1 MARLQTTI
9 VSPVSVSGRGLHTA
23 QQVTVT
29 FVPAPADFGIQ
40 FERIDLPRHPIVK
53 ASPYAVFDTS
63 RGTSI
68 REGEAQVHT
77 IEHLMAALAG
87 LGIDNVL
94 VRTVGPET
102 PILDG
107 SSRIYVEMLKE
118 VGIKTLNAPKR
129 IGIVKEEISFS
140 VPEKQIELTI
150 KPAERFKMTV
160 NVDYGTKV
168 LAEQQAVLDSIET
181 FVPDV
186 YNCRTF
192 VFLDELQFLIQNNL
206 ARGGDLD
213 NAIVFVDKVP
223 DNKVLN
229 ALGDFFHKKDITVT
243 PDHIL
248 NNTHLRHPNE
258 PARHN
263 LLDLIGDLYL
273 LGVPL
278 RAEIVANRPGH
289 FANTAFA
296 KKILESCNFLIQ
308 PA

>member
-1 MARLQTTI
+1 MTTLQTTI
-9 VSPVSVSGRGLHTA
+9 ASPVSVSGRGLHTA

-29 FVPAPADFGIQ
+29 FVPAPANFGIQ
-40 FERIDLPRHPIVK
+40 FERIDLPGHPVIK
-53 ASPYAVFDTS
+53 ASPYTVFDTS

-68 REGEAQVHT
+68 KEGDAQVHT

-118 VGIKTLNAPKR
+118 VGLRTLNAPKM

-140 VPEKQIELTI
+140 IPEKQIELTI

-229 ALGDFFHKKDITVT
+229 ALGDFFHKRDITVT

-258 PARHN
+258 PARHK

-278 RAEIVANRPGH
+278 RAEIIANRPGH
-289 FANTAFA
+289 FANTSFA

>member
-1 MARLQTTI
+1 MTSLQTTI
-9 VSPVSVSGRGLHTA
+9 ASPVSVSGRGLHTA

-40 FERIDLPRHPIVK
+40 FERTDLPGNPIVK
-53 ASPYAVFDTS
+53 ASPYSVFDTS

-68 REGEAQVHT
+68 KEGEAQVHT

-94 VRTVGPET
+94 VKTVGPET

-107 SSRIYVEMLKE
+107 SSRIYVEMLKD
-118 VGIKTLNAPKR
+118 VGVVTLDAPKK

-140 VPEKQIELTI
+140 IPEKQIELTI
-150 KPAERFKMTV
+150 RPAERFKMTV

-168 LAEQQAVLDSIET
+168 LTEQQAVLNNIEN

-223 DNKVLN
+223 DNKVLTQ
-229 ALGDFFHKKDITVT
+229 LGDFFHKKDMTVT

-258 PARHN
+258 PARHK

>member
-1 MARLQTTI
+1 MNSLQTTI
-9 VSPVSVSGRGLHTA
+9 ASEISVSGRGLHTG

-29 FVPAPADFGIQ
+29 FNPAPADFGVCFQ
-40 FERIDLPRHPIVK
+40 RVDLPNKPIVK
-53 ASPYAVFDTS
+53 ATPNSVFDTS

-68 REGEAQVHT
+68 CEGDAQVHT

-94 VRTVGPET
+94 IKTVGPET

-107 SSRIYVEMLKE
+107 SSRIYVEMFKE
-118 VGIKTLNAPKR
+118 VGLKTLDAPKKV
-129 IGIVKEEISFS
+129 GIVKDVISFS
-140 VPEKQIELTI
+140 IPEKQIELTI
-150 KPAERFKMTV
+150 KPSNRFRMTV
-160 NVDYGTKV
+160 NVDYGTKI
-168 LAEQQAVLDSIET
+168 LAEQQAVLDNIEN
-181 FVPDV
+181 FVPDI

-206 ARGGDLD
+206 AKGGDLD

-223 DNKVLN
+223 DSKVLN
-229 ALGDFFHKKDITVT
+229 QLGDFFHKKDITVT
-243 PDHIL
+243 ADHIL

-258 PARHN
+258 PSRHK

-278 RAEIVANRPGH
+278 QAEIIANRPGH

-296 KKILESCNFLIQ
+296 KKILENPNFCVTNL
-308 PA
+308 

>member
-1 MARLQTTI
+1 MAKLQTTI
-9 VSPVSVSGRGLHTA
+9 ASPVSVSGRGLHTA

-40 FERIDLPRHPIVK
+40 FERIDLPGHPIVK
-53 ASPYAVFDTS
+53 ASPNVVFDTS

-68 REGEAQVHT
+68 RDGEAQVHT

-118 VGIKTLNAPKR
+118 VGIKTLDAPKK
-129 IGIVKEEISFS
+129 IGVVTEEITFS

-168 LAEQQAVLDSIET
+168 LSTQQAVLDSIET

-223 DNKVLN
+223 DSKVLTQ
-229 ALGDFFHKKDITVT
+229 LGDFFHMKDITVT

-258 PARHN
+258 PARHK

-278 RAEIVANRPGH
+278 CAEIVASRPGH
-289 FANTAFA
+289 FANTTFA
-296 KKILESCNFLIQ
+296 KKIMDSCNFFIQ

>member
-1 MARLQTTI
+1 MNSMQTTI
-9 VSPVSVSGRGLHTA
+9 ASPISVSGRGLHTG

-29 FVPAPADFGIQ
+29 FVPAPANFGICFQ
-40 FERIDLPRHPIVK
+40 RIDLPPIVK
-53 ASPYAVFDTS
+53 ASPINVFDTS

-68 REGEAQVHT
+68 RDGEAEVHT

-94 VRTVGPET
+94 IKTIGLET

-107 SSRIYVEMLKE
+107 SSRVYVEMFKE
-118 VGIKTLNAPKR
+118 VGIKTLDEPKK
-129 IGIVKEEISFS
+129 IGIIKKEMTFTI
-140 VPEKQIELTI
+140 PEKQIELII
-150 KPAERFKMTV
+150 KPYDRYKLTV

-168 LAEQQAVLDSIET
+168 LATQHATLDKIEN
-181 FVPDV
+181 FVPDI

-192 VFLDELQFLIQNNL
+192 VFLDELQYLIQNNL

-229 ALGDFFHKKDITVT
+229 QLGVFFHKKDITVT

-248 NNTHLRHPNE
+248 NNTNLRHTNE
-258 PARHN
+258 PARHK

-273 LGVPL
+273 LGVSL
-278 RAEIVANRPGH
+278 KAEIIANRPGH
-289 FANTAFA
+289 FANTSFARQIMEDEAFE
-296 KKILESCNFLIQ
+296 ICTL
-308 PA
+308 

>member
-1 MARLQTTI
+1 MTTLQTTI
-9 VSPVSVSGRGLHTA
+9 ASPVSVSGRGLHTA

-40 FERIDLPRHPIVK
+40 FERTDLPGNPIVK
-53 ASPYAVFDTS
+53 ASPYSVFDTS

-68 REGEAQVHT
+68 KEGEAQVHT

-94 VRTVGPET
+94 VKTVGPET

-107 SSRIYVEMLKE
+107 SSRIYVEMLRE
-118 VGIKTLNAPKR
+118 VGVVTLDAPKK

-140 VPEKQIELTI
+140 IPEKQIELTVR
-150 KPAERFKMTV
+150 PAERFKMTV

-168 LAEQQAVLDSIET
+168 LAEQQAVLDNIEN

-223 DNKVLN
+223 DNKVLTQ
-229 ALGDFFHKKDITVT
+229 LGDFFHMKDITVT

-258 PARHN
+258 PARHK

-296 KKILESCNFLIQ
+296 KKIIESCNFLIQ

>member
-1 MARLQTTI
+1 MTRLQTTI
-9 VSPVSVSGRGLHTA
+9 ASPVSVSGRGLHTG

-29 FVPAPADFGIQ
+29 FVPAEADTGIR
-40 FERIDLPRHPIVK
+40 FERTDLPGNPVVK
-53 ASPYAVFDTS
+53 ATPLTVFDTS

-68 REGEAQVHT
+68 KEGDAQVHT

-94 VRTVGPET
+94 VKTVGPET

-118 VGIKTLNAPKR
+118 VGLKTLDQPKKV
-129 IGIVKEEISFS
+129 GVVTEEITVSI
-140 VPEKQIELTI
+140 PEKDIELTI

-168 LAEQQAVLDSIET
+168 LAEQQAVLDNLEN

-186 YNCRTF
+186 FNCRTF

-206 ARGGDLD
+206 VRGGDLD

-223 DNKVLN
+223 DNKVLTQL
-229 ALGDFFHKKDITVT
+229 ADFFHKKDITVT

-248 NNTHLRHPNE
+248 NNTNLRHPNE
-258 PARHN
+258 PARHK

-289 FANTAFA
+289 FANTSFA
-296 KKILESCNFLIQ
+296 KKIMESCNFLIQ

>member
-1 MARLQTTI
+1 MAKLQTTI
-9 VSPVSVSGRGLHTA
+9 ASPVSVSGRGLHTA

-40 FERIDLPRHPIVK
+40 FERIDLPGHPIVK
-53 ASPYAVFDTS
+53 ASPNAVFDTS

-68 REGEAQVHT
+68 RAGEAQVHT
-77 IEHLMAALAG
+77 VEHLMAALAG

-118 VGIKTLNAPKR
+118 VGIKSLDTPKK
-129 IGIVKEEISFS
+129 IGVVTEEITFS

-168 LAEQQAVLDSIET
+168 LSTQQAVLDSIET

-258 PARHN
+258 PARHK

-278 RAEIVANRPGH
+278 RAEIIANRPGH
-289 FANTAFA
+289 FANTSFA

>member
-1 MARLQTTI
+1 MTRLQTTI
-9 VSPVSVSGRGLHTA
+9 ASPVSVSGRGLHTA

-29 FVPAPADFGIQ
+29 FVPAPADFGVQ
-40 FERIDLPRHPIVK
+40 FERTDLPGSPIVK
-53 ASPYAVFDTS
+53 ATPYTVFDTS

-68 REGEAQVHT
+68 KDGAAQVHT
-77 IEHLMAALAG
+77 IEHLMAALVG

-94 VRTVGPET
+94 VKTVGPET

-118 VGIKTLNAPKR
+118 VGLKTLDQPRKV
-129 IGIVKEEISFS
+129 GVVTEEISFS
-140 VPEKQIELTI
+140 IPEKQIELTI
-150 KPAERFKMTV
+150 KPSDRFKMTV

-168 LAEQQAVLDSIET
+168 LAAQQAVLDNLEN

-243 PDHIL
+243 ADHIL

-258 PARHN
+258 PARHK

-289 FANTAFA
+289 FANTSFA
-296 KKILESCNFLIQ
+296 KKIMESCNFLIQ

>member
-1 MARLQTTI
+1 MAKLQTTI
-9 VSPVSVSGRGLHTA
+9 ASPVSVSGRGLHTA

-40 FERIDLPRHPIVK
+40 FERIDLPGHPIVK
-53 ASPYAVFDTS
+53 ASPNAVFDTS

-77 IEHLMAALAG
+77 VEHLMAALAG

-118 VGIKTLNAPKR
+118 VGIKTLDTPKK
-129 IGIVKEEISFS
+129 IGVVTEKITFS

-168 LAEQQAVLDSIET
+168 LSTQQAVLDSIET

-258 PARHN
+258 PARHK

-278 RAEIVANRPGH
+278 RAEIIANRPGH
-289 FANTAFA
+289 FANTSFA

>member
-1 MARLQTTI
+1 MTTLQTTI
-9 VSPVSVSGRGLHTA
+9 ASPVSVSGRGLHTA

-29 FVPAPADFGIQ
+29 FVPAPANFGIQ
-40 FERIDLPRHPIVK
+40 FERIDLPGHPVIK
-53 ASPYAVFDTS
+53 ASPYTVFDTS

-68 REGEAQVHT
+68 KEGDAQVHT

-118 VGIKTLNAPKR
+118 VGLRTLNAPKM

-140 VPEKQIELTI
+140 IPEKQIELTI

-229 ALGDFFHKKDITVT
+229 ALGDFFYKKDITVT

-258 PARHN
+258 PARHK

-278 RAEIVANRPGH
+278 RAEIIANRPGH
-289 FANTAFA
+289 FANTTFA
-296 KKILESCNFLIQ
+296 KKIIESCNFLIQ

>member
-1 MARLQTTI
+1 MTTLQTTI
-9 VSPVSVSGRGLHTA
+9 ASPVSVSGRGLHTA

-29 FVPAPADFGIQ
+29 FVPAPADFGVQ
-40 FERIDLPRHPIVK
+40 FERIDLPGHPIVK

-118 VGIKTLNAPKR
+118 VGLRTLKAPRKY
-129 IGIVKEEISFS
+129 GTVKEEISLS
-140 VPEKQIELTI
+140 IPEKQIELTI
-150 KPAERFKMTV
+150 KPADRFKMTV
-160 NVDYGTKV
+160 NVDYGTKI
-168 LAEQQAVLDSIET
+168 LASQQAVLDNLEN

-229 ALGDFFHKKDITVT
+229 ALGDFFHKRDITVT

-248 NNTHLRHPNE
+248 NNTNLRHPNE
-258 PARHN
+258 PARHK

-278 RAEIVANRPGH
+278 RAEIIANRPGH
-289 FANTAFA
+289 FANTSFA
-296 KKILESCNFLIQ
+296 KKIMESCNFLIQ

>member
-1 MARLQTTI
+1 MTTFQTTI
-9 VSPVSVSGRGLHTA
+9 ASPVSVSGRGLHTA

-40 FERIDLPRHPIVK
+40 FERTDLPGNPIVK
-53 ASPYAVFDTS
+53 ASPYSVFDTS

-68 REGEAQVHT
+68 KEGEAQVHT

-94 VRTVGPET
+94 VKTVGPET

-118 VGIKTLNAPKR
+118 VGIVTLDAPKK
-129 IGIVKEEISFS
+129 IGIVKEEISFCI
-140 VPEKQIELTI
+140 PEKQIELTVR
-150 KPAERFKMTV
+150 PAERFKMTV

-168 LAEQQAVLDSIET
+168 LAEQQAVLDNIEN

-223 DNKVLN
+223 DNKVLTQ
-229 ALGDFFHKKDITVT
+229 LGDFFHMKDITVT

-258 PARHN
+258 PARHK

>member
-1 MARLQTTI
+1 MTTLQTTI
-9 VSPVSVSGRGLHTA
+9 ASPVSVSGRGLHTA

-29 FVPAPADFGIQ
+29 FVPAPADSGVR
-40 FERIDLPRHPIVK
+40 FERTDLPGSPIVK
-53 ASPYAVFDTS
+53 ATPYTVFDTS

-68 REGEAQVHT
+68 KDGDAQVHT

-118 VGIKTLNAPKR
+118 VGIVTLDTPKK
-129 IGIVKEEISFS
+129 IGIVKEEITFS
-140 VPEKQIELTI
+140 IPEKQIELTI
-150 KPAERFKMTV
+150 KPADRFKMTV

-168 LAEQQAVLDSIET
+168 LAEQQAVLDNIEN

-258 PARHN
+258 PARHK

-278 RAEIVANRPGH
+278 RAEIIANRPGH
-289 FANTAFA
+289 FANTSFA
-296 KKILESCNFLIQ
+296 KKILENCNFLIQ

>member
-9 VSPVSVSGRGLHTA
+9 ASPVSVSGRGLHTA

-29 FVPAPADFGIQ
+29 FVPAPADSGILFQ
-40 FERIDLPRHPIVK
+40 RTDLPGEPIVK
-53 ASPYAVFDTS
+53 PTPYSVFDTS

-68 REGEAQVHT
+68 KDGDAQVHT

-94 VRTVGPET
+94 VKTVGPET

-107 SSRIYVEMLKE
+107 SSRVYVEMLKE
-118 VGIKTLNAPKR
+118 VGIRTLDAPKK
-129 IGIVKEEISFS
+129 IGVVTEEISFS
-140 VPEKQIELTI
+140 VPEKQVELTI
-150 KPAERFKMTV
+150 RPAERFKMTV

-168 LAEQQAVLDSIET
+168 LSSQQAVLDSIET

-258 PARHN
+258 PARHK

-296 KKILESCNFLIQ
+296 KKIMESCNFLIQ

>member
-1 MARLQTTI
+1 MTSLQTTI
-9 VSPVSVSGRGLHTA
+9 ASPVSVSGRGLHTA

-29 FVPAPADFGIQ
+29 FVPAPADFGVQ
-40 FERIDLPRHPIVK
+40 FERTDLPGNPIVK
-53 ASPYAVFDTS
+53 ATPNSVFDTS

-68 REGEAQVHT
+68 KEGEAQVHT
-77 IEHLMAALAG
+77 VEHLMAALAG

-94 VRTVGPET
+94 VKTVGPET

-118 VGIKTLNAPKR
+118 VGIKTLDVPKR
-129 IGIVKEEISFS
+129 IGIVKEEITFS
-140 VPEKQIELTI
+140 IPEKQIELTI
-150 KPAERFKMTV
+150 KPAKRFKMTV
-160 NVDYGTKV
+160 HVDYGTKV
-168 LAEQQAVLDSIET
+168 LAEQDAVLDNIEN

-223 DNKVLN
+223 DSKVLTQ
-229 ALGDFFHKKDITVT
+229 LGDFFHMKDITVT

-258 PARHN
+258 PARHK

-278 RAEIVANRPGH
+278 RAEIIANRPGH

-296 KKILESCNFLIQ
+296 KKIMESCNFLIQ

>member
-1 MARLQTTI
+1 MTTLQTTI
-9 VSPVSVSGRGLHTA
+9 ASPVSVSGRGLHTA

-29 FVPAPADFGIQ
+29 FVPAPVDFGIC
-40 FERIDLPRHPIVK
+40 FERIDLPGHPVVK
-53 ASPYAVFDTS
+53 ANPNTVFDTS

-118 VGIKTLNAPKR
+118 VGVKTLNAPKK
-129 IGIVKEEISFS
+129 IGIVKEEIKFS

-150 KPAERFKMTV
+150 KPADRFKMTV

-258 PARHN
+258 PARHK

-296 KKILESCNFLIQ
+296 KKIMESCNFLIQ

>member
-9 VSPVSVSGRGLHTA
+9 ASPVSVSGRGLHTA

-29 FVPAPADFGIQ
+29 FVPAPADSGILFQ
-40 FERIDLPRHPIVK
+40 RTDLPGEPIVK
-53 ASPYAVFDTS
+53 PTPYSVFDTS

-68 REGEAQVHT
+68 KDGDAQVHT

-94 VRTVGPET
+94 VKTVGPET

-107 SSRIYVEMLKE
+107 SSRVYVEMLKE
-118 VGIKTLNAPKR
+118 VGIRTLDAPKK
-129 IGIVKEEISFS
+129 IGIVTEEISFS
-140 VPEKQIELTI
+140 VPEKQVELTI
-150 KPAERFKMTV
+150 RPAERFKMTV

-168 LAEQQAVLDSIET
+168 LASQQAVLDSIET

-258 PARHN
+258 PARHK

-296 KKILESCNFLIQ
+296 KKIIESCNFLIQ

>member
-1 MARLQTTI
+1 MAKLQTTI
-9 VSPVSVSGRGLHTA
+9 ASPVSVSGRGLHTA

-29 FVPAPADFGIQ
+29 FVPTPADFGIQ
-40 FERIDLPRHPIVK
+40 FERIDLPGHPIVK

-68 REGEAQVHT
+68 REGDAQVHT

-118 VGIKTLNAPKR
+118 VGIKTLDVPKK
-129 IGIVKEEISFS
+129 IGIVNEEITFS

-168 LAEQQAVLDSIET
+168 LSTQQAVLDSIET

-258 PARHN
+258 PARHK

-289 FANTAFA
+289 FANTSFA

>member
-1 MARLQTTI
+1 MTSLQTTI
-9 VSPVSVSGRGLHTA
+9 ASPVSVSGRGLHTA

-29 FVPAPADFGIQ
+29 FVPAPADFGVQ
-40 FERIDLPRHPIVK
+40 FERIDLPGHPVVK
-53 ASPYAVFDTS
+53 ASPYTVFDTS

-68 REGEAQVHT
+68 REGDAQVHT

-118 VGIKTLNAPKR
+118 VGLKKQEAPKK
-129 IGIVKEEISFS
+129 IGIVTEEISFS

-258 PARHN
+258 PARHK

-289 FANTAFA
+289 FANTNFA

>member
-1 MARLQTTI
+1 MTRLQTTI
-9 VSPVSVSGRGLHTA
+9 ASPVSVSGRGLHTG

-29 FVPAPADFGIQ
+29 FVPAAADTGIR
-40 FERIDLPRHPIVK
+40 FERTDLPGNPVVK
-53 ASPYAVFDTS
+53 ATPLTVFDTS

-68 REGEAQVHT
+68 KEGDAQVHT

-94 VRTVGPET
+94 VKTVGPET

-118 VGIKTLNAPKR
+118 VGLKTLDQPKKV
-129 IGIVKEEISFS
+129 GVVTEEISFS
-140 VPEKQIELTI
+140 IPEKDIELTI

-168 LAEQQAVLDSIET
+168 LAEQQAVLDNLEN

-186 YNCRTF
+186 FNCRTF

-206 ARGGDLD
+206 VRGGDLD

-223 DNKVLN
+223 DNKVLTQL
-229 ALGDFFHKKDITVT
+229 ADFFHMKDITVT

-248 NNTHLRHPNE
+248 NNTNLRHPNE
-258 PARHN
+258 PARHK

-289 FANTAFA
+289 FANTSFA
-296 KKILESCNFLIQ
+296 KKIMESCNFLIQ

>member
-1 MARLQTTI
+1 
-9 VSPVSVSGRGLHTA
+9 
-23 QQVTVT
+23 
-29 FVPAPADFGIQ
+29 
-40 FERIDLPRHPIVK
+40 
-53 ASPYAVFDTS
+53 
-63 RGTSI
+63 
-68 REGEAQVHT
+68 
-77 IEHLMAALAG
+77 
-87 LGIDNVL
+87 
-94 VRTVGPET
+94 
-102 PILDG
+102 
-107 SSRIYVEMLKE
+107 
-118 VGIKTLNAPKR
+118 
-129 IGIVKEEISFS
+129 
-140 VPEKQIELTI
+140 
-150 KPAERFKMTV
+150 MTV

-168 LAEQQAVLDSIET
+168 LAEQQAVLDNIEN

-223 DNKVLN
+223 DNKVLTQ
-229 ALGDFFHKKDITVT
+229 LGDFFHMKDITVT

-258 PARHN
+258 PARHK

-296 KKILESCNFLIQ
+296 KKIIESCNFLIQ

>member
-1 MARLQTTI
+1 MTKLQTTI
-9 VSPVSVSGRGLHTA
+9 ASPVSVSGRGLHTA

-29 FVPAPADFGIQ
+29 FVPAPVNFGIQ
-40 FERIDLPRHPIVK
+40 FERIDLPGHPVIK
-53 ASPYAVFDTS
+53 ASPYTVFDTS

-68 REGEAQVHT
+68 KEGEAQVHT

-87 LGIDNVL
+87 LGIDNIL

-118 VGIKTLNAPKR
+118 VGLKKQDSPKR
-129 IGIVKEEISFS
+129 IGTVTQEITFS
-140 VPEKQIELTI
+140 IPEKQVELTI
-150 KPAERFKMTV
+150 RPAERFKMTV

-168 LAEQQAVLDSIET
+168 LSVQQAVLDNIEN

-192 VFLDELQFLIQNNL
+192 VFLDELQYLIQNNL

-229 ALGDFFHKKDITVT
+229 ALGEFFHKKDITVT

-258 PARHN
+258 PARHK

-278 RAEIVANRPGH
+278 RAEIIANRPGH
-289 FANTAFA
+289 FANTSFA
-296 KKILESCNFLIQ
+296 KKILEHEAFTIL
-308 PA
+308 

>member
-1 MARLQTTI
+1 MTTLQTTI
-9 VSPVSVSGRGLHTA
+9 ASPVSVSGRGLHTA

-29 FVPAPADFGIQ
+29 FVPAPANFGIQ
-40 FERIDLPRHPIVK
+40 FERIDLPGHPVIK
-53 ASPYAVFDTS
+53 ASPYTVFDTS

-68 REGEAQVHT
+68 KEGDAQVHT

-118 VGIKTLNAPKR
+118 VGIKTLNASKR

-258 PARHN
+258 PARHK

-278 RAEIVANRPGH
+278 RAEIIANRPGH

>member
-1 MARLQTTI
+1 MTTLQTTI
-9 VSPVSVSGRGLHTA
+9 ASPVSVSGRGLHTA

-40 FERIDLPRHPIVK
+40 FERTDLPGNPVVK
-53 ASPYAVFDTS
+53 ATPYSVFDTS

-94 VRTVGPET
+94 VKTVGPET

-118 VGIKTLNAPKR
+118 VGVVTLNAPKK

-140 VPEKQIELTI
+140 IPEKQIELTVR
-150 KPAERFKMTV
+150 PAERFKMTV

-168 LAEQQAVLDSIET
+168 LAEQQAVLDNIEN

-223 DNKVLN
+223 DNKVLTQ
-229 ALGDFFHKKDITVT
+229 LGDFFHMKDITVT

-258 PARHN
+258 PARHK

-296 KKILESCNFLIQ
+296 KKIMESCNFLIQ

>member
-1 MARLQTTI
+1 MTTFQTTI
-9 VSPVSVSGRGLHTA
+9 ASPVSVSGRGLHTA

-40 FERIDLPRHPIVK
+40 FERTDLPGNPIVK
-53 ASPYAVFDTS
+53 ASPYSVFDTS

-68 REGEAQVHT
+68 KEGEAQVHT

-87 LGIDNVL
+87 LGIDNIL
-94 VRTVGPET
+94 VKTVGPET

-107 SSRIYVEMLKE
+107 SSRIYVEMLKD
-118 VGIKTLNAPKR
+118 VGVVTLDAPKK

-140 VPEKQIELTI
+140 IPEKQIELTVR
-150 KPAERFKMTV
+150 PAERFKMTV

-168 LAEQQAVLDSIET
+168 LAEQQAVLDNIEN

-223 DNKVLN
+223 DNKVLTQ
-229 ALGDFFHKKDITVT
+229 LGDFFHMKDITVT

-258 PARHN
+258 PARHK

-296 KKILESCNFLIQ
+296 KKIMESCNFLIQ

>member
-40 FERIDLPRHPIVK
+40 FERIDLPGHPIVK

-118 VGIKTLNAPKR
+118 VAFSFKT
-129 IGIVKEEISFS
+129 
-140 VPEKQIELTI
+140 
-150 KPAERFKMTV
+150 
-160 NVDYGTKV
+160 
-168 LAEQQAVLDSIET
+168 
-181 FVPDV
+181 
-186 YNCRTF
+186 
-192 VFLDELQFLIQNNL
+192 
-206 ARGGDLD
+206 AR
-213 NAIVFVDKVP
+213 
-223 DNKVLN
+223 N
-229 ALGDFFHKKDITVT
+229 ALCGNSTSPIIFIRFL
-243 PDHIL
+243 PSFCFSRS
-248 NNTHLRHPNE
+248 LR
-258 PARHN
+258 
-263 LLDLIGDLYL
+263 
-273 LGVPL
+273 L
-278 RAEIVANRPGH
+278 RVISP
-289 FANTAFA
+289 
-296 KKILESCNFLIQ
+296 
-308 PA
+308 P

>member
-1 MARLQTTI
+1 MAKLQTTI
-9 VSPVSVSGRGLHTA
+9 ASPVSVSGRGLHTA

-40 FERIDLPRHPIVK
+40 FERIDLPGHPIVK
-53 ASPYAVFDTS
+53 ASPNAVFDTS

-77 IEHLMAALAG
+77 VEHLMAALAG

-118 VGIKTLNAPKR
+118 VGIKTLDTPKK
-129 IGIVKEEISFS
+129 IGVVTEEITFS

-168 LAEQQAVLDSIET
+168 LSTQQAVLDSIET

-186 YNCRTF
+186 YNCRTT
-192 VFLDELQFLIQNNL
+192 
-206 ARGGDLD
+206 DL
-213 NAIVFVDKVP
+213 
-223 DNKVLN
+223 
-229 ALGDFFHKKDITVT
+229 G
-243 PDHIL
+243 
-248 NNTHLRHPNE
+248 R
-258 PARHN
+258 
-263 LLDLIGDLYL
+263 
-273 LGVPL
+273 
-278 RAEIVANRPGH
+278 
-289 FANTAFA
+289 
-296 KKILESCNFLIQ
+296 
-308 PA
+308 

>member
-1 MARLQTTI
+1 MIDSQHNL
-9 VSPVSVSGRGLHTA
+9 VS
-23 QQVTVT
+23 
-29 FVPAPADFGIQ
+29 I
-40 FERIDLPRHPIVK
+40 
-53 ASPYAVFDTS
+53 
-63 RGTSI
+63 
-68 REGEAQVHT
+68 
-77 IEHLMAALAG
+77 
-87 LGIDNVL
+87 
-94 VRTVGPET
+94 
-102 PILDG
+102 
-107 SSRIYVEMLKE
+107 
-118 VGIKTLNAPKR
+118 
-129 IGIVKEEISFS
+129 
-140 VPEKQIELTI
+140 PEKQIELTI

-160 NVDYGTKV
+160 NVDYGTKI
-168 LAEQQAVLDSIET
+168 LASQQAVLDNIEN

-229 ALGDFFHKKDITVT
+229 ALGDFFHKRDITVT

-258 PARHN
+258 PARHK
-263 LLDLIGDLYL
+263 LLDLLGDLYL

-278 RAEIVANRPGH
+278 CAEIIANRPGH
-289 FANTAFA
+289 FANTTFA
-296 KKILESCNFLIQ
+296 KKIMESCNFLIQ

>member
-1 MARLQTTI
+1 MTRLQTTI
-9 VSPVSVSGRGLHTA
+9 ASPVSVSGRGLHTG

-29 FVPAPADFGIQ
+29 FVPAAADTGIR
-40 FERIDLPRHPIVK
+40 FEPLT
-53 ASPYAVFDTS
+53 VFDTS

-68 REGEAQVHT
+68 KEGDAQVHT

-94 VRTVGPET
+94 VKTVGPET

-118 VGIKTLNAPKR
+118 VGLKTLDQPKKV
-129 IGIVKEEISFS
+129 GVVTEEISFS
-140 VPEKQIELTI
+140 VPEKDIELTI

-168 LAEQQAVLDSIET
+168 LAEQQAVLDNLEN

-186 YNCRTF
+186 FNCRTF

-206 ARGGDLD
+206 VRGGDLD

-223 DNKVLN
+223 DNKVLTQL
-229 ALGDFFHKKDITVT
+229 ADFFHMKDITVT

-248 NNTHLRHPNE
+248 NNTNLRHPNE
-258 PARHN
+258 PARHK

-289 FANTAFA
+289 FANTSFA
-296 KKILESCNFLIQ
+296 KKIMESCNFLIQ